1 MVNFFVSRF
10 SVNKNAQT
18 SSRTRT
24 HAAAATRD
32 VLVWMPGRNSLTGAL
47 ENFSIPRSML
57 DQTVELEPSA
67 WSAWTTIA
75 TITVDSSTRTISSP
89 APSGPSAWMPLE
101 NMPPVQQPLGAATS
115 MQPPAAA
122 TKPHGVGKGSSTHVA
137 PAAAARARA
146 GAPERSHAPLR
157 EQRATTASINCVTG
171 SLLSLALAQ
180 QVDES

>member
-1 MVNFFVSRF
+1 MY
-10 SVNKNAQT
+10 A
-18 SSRTRT
+18 
-24 HAAAATRD
+24 
-32 VLVWMPGRNSLTGAL
+32 VLWRGRELFISAMP
-47 ENFSIPRSML
+47 

-67 WSAWTTIA
+67 WSAWTPPTTSA